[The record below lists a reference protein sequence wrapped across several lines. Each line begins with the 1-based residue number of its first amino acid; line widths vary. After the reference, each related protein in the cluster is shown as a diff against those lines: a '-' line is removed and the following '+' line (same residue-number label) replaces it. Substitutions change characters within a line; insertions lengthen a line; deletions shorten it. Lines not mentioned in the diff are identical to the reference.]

1 MANGSFVYLTTAATT
16 FQARVTAARLGADGI
31 VTMLRGANE
40 GPYPLPGTVDIFVL
54 IEDEALARELLSIDE
69 EAEAP

>member
-1 MANGSFVYLTTAATT
+1 
-16 FQARVTAARLGADGI
+16 
-31 VTMLRGANE
+31 MLRGANE